1 MRSMQNLGSFYK
13 LKVGIPS
20 LLNLFGERPDRI
32 TADGLMRLME
42 AGERL
47 TILDVRSTV
56 EHINGRIS
64 GSILVSSQN
73 LQYMEKH
80 SFEERVILYCTAG
93 VRSYRES
100 KRLAARGIRVVDLVG
115 GIDAWEDAGGKIECG

>member
-1 MRSMQNLGSFYK
+1 MQNLESFYK
-13 LKVGIPS
+13 IKAGIPS
-20 LLNLFGERPDRI
+20 LLNIFGKRPERM
-32 TADGLMRLME
+32 TADDLIRMME

-47 TILDVRSTV
+47 SILDMRTPE
-56 EHINGRIS
+56 EHIEGRIP
-64 GSILVSSQN
+64 GSILVSSCN
-73 LQYMEKH
+73 LQYMEGH
-80 SFEERVILYCTAG
+80 SFEGSVILYCKAG